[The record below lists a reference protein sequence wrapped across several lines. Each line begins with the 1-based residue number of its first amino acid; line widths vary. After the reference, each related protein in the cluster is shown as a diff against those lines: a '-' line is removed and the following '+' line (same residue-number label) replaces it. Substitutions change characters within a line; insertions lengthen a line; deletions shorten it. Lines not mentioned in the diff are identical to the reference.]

1 MNKIKCIALVPI
13 WLNGALKPCKI
24 GAIIE
29 LTEKEYQRKLKYG
42 AVKPYIQA
50 QQKQSVEPTTTRK
63 YTNASSKKN

>member
-50 QQKQSVEPTTTRK
+50 QQK
-63 YTNASSKKN
+63 